1 MQNNDQATFL
11 LKLKILEE
19 EMNEEDY
26 SETIERHL
34 DALVE
39 DIENIEGVT
48 NASSRTSGKII
59 EIKIQTNLE
68 QKEFKDILKVYRIRE
83 IDFFIFL
90 SLDILDIKK
99 IL

>member
-11 LKLKILEE
+11 LKLKILEA

-39 DIENIEGVT
+39 DIRSIEGVI
-48 NASSRTSGKII
+48 NVSSRTFDENI
-59 EIKIQTNLE
+59 EIKIQTNLGK
-68 QKEFKDILKVYRIRE
+68 KELKDILYIYQARE
-83 IDFFIFL
+83 IDFFIFS
-90 SLDILDIKK
+90 SLFC
-99 IL
+99 